1 MRSLLVAY
9 DFPPMGG
16 GISRALGEIAK
27 PEILGPIAVS
37 SGVPGV
43 APDRLRSLAGTIAWS
58 RAAER
63 MVLQHQVEFTWAGN
77 LKPAGYVARW
87 LEYRRQ
93 VPYGILLY
101 GHDLLRVRVQARR
114 SLRKRLAARTLFDN
128 AAALV
133 AISGWTGD
141 LCRSVLKEVGGAR
154 GSDRVHVIPLGTDPD
169 RFSPRGPAAPIGP
182 GRWLLTVARLVP
194 HKGIDTAIDALA
206 RLGPRCEDVGY
217 AVIGE
222 GPDRARLESLAATR
236 GVAGRVRF
244 LDSITD
250 ADLPRWYRGATLY
263 LGLSR
268 EQGDDAEGFGLSL
281 VEAQGCGVPVL
292 AGRSGGTADALRD
305 GSTGWLV
312 DANDSEAVATRLRS
326 LLALPQLLRD
336 AGVAGR
342 QLVETRLNWQRVG
355 QDLRSVMRQATGG
368 R

>member
-16 GISRALGEIAK
+16 GIARALGELAK
-27 PEILGPIAVS
+27 PEILGPVAVS
-37 SGVPGV
+37 SGVPGL
-43 APDRLRSLAGTIAWS
+43 APDRLKTLAGTIAWS

-63 MVLQHQVEFTWAGN
+63 LAAEHQVDFTWAGN

-87 LEYRRQ
+87 LQYRRQ
-93 VPYGILLY
+93 IPYGILLY

-114 SLRKRLAARTLFDN
+114 SLRKRLAARALFDN

-133 AISGWTGD
+133 AISSWTGE
-141 LCRSVLKEVGGAR
+141 LCRAVLKETGATR
-154 GSDRVHVIPLGTDPD
+154 GSERMHIVPLGTDPD
-169 RFSPRGPAAPIGP
+169 RFSPHGPVADVGP
-182 GRWLLTVARLVP
+182 GRWLLTVARLMP

-206 RLGPRCEDVGY
+206 RLGPRFGDVGY
-217 AVIGE
+217 LVVGD
-222 GPDRARLESLAATR
+222 GPDRARLEGMISER
-236 GVAGRVRF
+236 GVTGRVRI
-244 LDSITD
+244 LTAVPDQQ
-250 ADLPRWYRGATLY
+250 LPSYYRAATLY

-268 EQGDDAEGFGLSL
+268 EQGEEAEGFGLSL

-312 DANDSEAVATRLRS
+312 DANDAEAVSQRLRS
-326 LLALPQLLRD
+326 LLDDAAKLRS
-336 AGVAGR
+336 AGPAGR
-342 QLVETRLNWQRVG
+342 ALVELRLNWPRVG
-355 QDLRSVMRQATGG
+355 RDLRSVMRQATGG